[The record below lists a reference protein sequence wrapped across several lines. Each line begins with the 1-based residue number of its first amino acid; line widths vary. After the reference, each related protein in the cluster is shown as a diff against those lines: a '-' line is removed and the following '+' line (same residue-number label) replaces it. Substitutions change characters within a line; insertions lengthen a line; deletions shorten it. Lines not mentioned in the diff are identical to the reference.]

1 MVPQTSETDICFMPM
16 TRMAHFGAMVLVV
29 AAAAM
34 AVPAWAQDAS
44 SQQAAAAAP
53 LPPPTAVP
61 FVAHRAVYD
70 LQLDSRKQSTSV
82 DSMRGR
88 IVYDFSGNACDGYAL
103 NFRQVTEIGLSGG
116 GVNTSDLRSTTF
128 EDDKGH
134 NFRFNSQNYT
144 NQKVDSVVD
153 GQANRGDNG
162 AVAVALKKPKST
174 KFDLAKEVLFPTGQ
188 MKAIVAAAQAGD
200 HVFESQ
206 VYDGS
211 DGGQKIYDTLA
222 VIGGRISPDKPREGA
237 AVGVKELDGIDRWPV
252 TISYFDPSKKV
263 VGEQTPVYT
272 MSFDLYAD
280 GISGNLS
287 LDYGDFSLKG
297 SMASLDLLPQT
308 KCK

>member
-1 MVPQTSETDICFMPM
+1 MPM
-16 TRMAHFGAMVLVV
+16 TRAAKFGAMVLLGTLGLTI
-29 AAAAM
+29 
-34 AVPAWAQDAS
+34 PALAQDAS
-44 SQQAAAAAP
+44 NPQRVSAATP
-53 LPPPTAVP
+53 VKPVTTVP
-61 FVAHRAVYD
+61 FVAHRAIYD
-70 LQLDSRKQSTSV
+70 LQLDGRKQSTSV

-116 GVNTSDLRSTTF
+116 GVNTSDLRSATF

-134 NFRFNSQNYT
+134 SFRFNSQNYT
-144 NQKVDSVVD
+144 NQKVDGVVD
-153 GQANRGDNG
+153 GQASRADSGG
-162 AVAVALKKPKST
+162 IAVALKKPKTT
-174 KFDLAKEVLFPTGQ
+174 KFDLSKEVLFPTGQ
-188 MKAIVAAAQAGD
+188 MKAIVAAAQAGQ

-222 VIGGRISPDKPREGA
+222 VIGSAISPDKPREGA
-237 AVGVKELDGIDRWPV
+237 AIGAKELDGIDRWPV

-280 GISGNLS
+280 GISGNLT
-287 LDYGDFSLKG
+287 LDYGDFRLRG
-297 SMASLDLLPQT
+297 TMASLDFLPQT
-308 KCK
+308 ACK